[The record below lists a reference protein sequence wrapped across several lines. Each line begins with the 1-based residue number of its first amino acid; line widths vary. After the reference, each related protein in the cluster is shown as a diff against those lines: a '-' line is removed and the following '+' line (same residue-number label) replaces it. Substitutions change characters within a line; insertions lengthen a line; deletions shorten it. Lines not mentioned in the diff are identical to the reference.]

1 MISMVI
7 DMECQGSI
15 TAITQDFETKGILV
29 TLSLADVP
37 VQELQA
43 LKVME
48 KLLVSIRK
56 YRKKRSLDAN
66 AYYWLLVG
74 KISGLTG
81 DSKNHIHNIMLDRY
95 GELDL
100 MPDGSLIPF
109 CIRDDIDYLEFPYPH
124 LKPTQK
130 TLSKGDKLYRW
141 YYQIKGS
148 SEYNTLEMSRLID
161 GIVSECK
168 GMGIETIPPE
178 ELERMMQEYGKKV
191 KKRSD
196 K

>member
-1 MISMVI
+1 MNLTAKINGIGYTLEGKMTITLETSGIEVDEIS
-7 DMECQGSI
+7 
-15 TAITQDFETKGILV
+15 K
-29 TLSLADVP
+29 LSQVDKLDVEIK
-37 VQELQA
+37 QH
-43 LKVME
+43 KD
-48 KLLVSIRK
+48 
-56 YRKKRSLDAN
+56 KRSLDAN

-74 KISGLTG
+74 KVRNVTG
-81 DSKNHIHNIMLDRY
+81 DSNNRIHNMMLDRY
-95 GELDL
+95 GELER

-130 TLSKGDKLYRW
+130 TLAKGDKLYRW

-148 SEYNTLEMSRLID
+148 SEYNTAEMSHLID

-168 GMGIETIPPE
+168 EMGIETLPPE
-178 ELERMMQEYGKKV
+178 ELERMMATYD

-196 K
+196 R

>member
-1 MISMVI
+1 MVMVMLMKFKARI
-7 DMECQGSI
+7 KDIGRTLEGEF
-15 TAITQDFETKGILV
+15 TV
-29 TLSLADVP
+29 TLASAEMKLNEASALAQADRLDV
-37 VQELQA
+37 EI
-43 LKVME
+43 K
-48 KLLVSIRK
+48 KH
-56 YRKKRSLDAN
+56 RKKRSLDAN

-74 KISGLTG
+74 KVSGITG
-81 DSKNHIHNIMLDRY
+81 NSKNHIHNIMLDRY
-95 GELDL
+95 GELDF

-130 TLSKGDKLYRW
+130 TLSKGDRLYRW

-168 GMGIETIPPE
+168 EMGIETIPPE

-191 KKRSD
+191 KKCADR
-196 K
+196 

>member
-1 MISMVI
+1 MKFKARIKDI
-7 DMECQGSI
+7 GRTLEGEF
-15 TAITQDFETKGILV
+15 TV
-29 TLSLADVP
+29 TLASAEMKLDEASALAQADRLDV
-37 VQELQA
+37 EI
-43 LKVME
+43 K
-48 KLLVSIRK
+48 KH
-56 YRKKRSLDAN
+56 RKKRSLDAN

-74 KISGLTG
+74 KVSGITG
-81 DSKNHIHNIMLDRY
+81 NSKNHIHNIMLDRY
-95 GELDL
+95 GELEL

-130 TLSKGDKLYRW
+130 TLSKGDRLYRW

-148 SEYNTLEMSRLID
+148 SEYNTLEMSHLID

-168 GMGIETIPPE
+168 EMGIETIPPE

-191 KKRSD
+191 KKCAD
-196 K
+196 G